1 MKVKPLVYIGVPVIA
16 LGFLIFNRLQT
27 IQANEADAE
36 KESGARRGAPASVEV
51 ATAQSYDIIESI
63 ESVGTVTPEFTVNL
77 APRTT
82 GVITYLE
89 VREGEVVKPGQLLAR
104 INPDQ
109 ANASVLSARA
119 SINESRSRLTQAQAT
134 VQANNI
140 QIQQN
145 IRQARAEV
153 ANAKANLNQTEKQ
166 AEADVI
172 SANAD
177 VTEAQAELASA
188 QATLKNRGSQV
199 TAARAN
205 LTNATTRLNRL
216 EGLYEKGYVSAQE
229 VDDARATV
237 ATAQANLDVRQGEI
251 ETGQADVN
259 TAKARLE
266 SARANANST
275 KATTQAQIASAKAR
289 VEQAEASLASAEANR
304 AQIPANE
311 ANVNALRAG
320 VDSAEAQLQS
330 AASQKSDTELRSTIA
345 GTVTKRNADPG
356 SIASPGQPVLVI
368 ESTDRL
374 IVNTSIPISDSTKI
388 ESGDRANLT
397 IEGIED
403 PIVARV
409 EKIIPSA
416 DPQDRQALVRLAIVS
431 DQASLRP
438 GMFAK
443 INIEVSRSS
452 AKVAIP
458 TEAIQD
464 GSVMLI
470 DKDGKAVKTKVAV
483 GNSDQ
488 KNSEV
493 ISGIKIGDQVV
504 VLSFSPV
511 RPDSPVN
518 ITAERGLD
526 GTRRVIEPPNE
537 DKKPPGAK
545 S

>member
-27 IQANEADAE
+27 IETKAADAE
-36 KESGARRGAPASVEV
+36 KESGARRGAPAAVEI

-63 ESVGTVTPEFTVNL
+63 ESVGTISPEFTVNL

-199 TAARAN
+199 TAAKAN
-205 LTNATTRLNRL
+205 LTNATTRFNRL

-311 ANVNALRAG
+311 ANVSALRAG

-403 PIVARV
+403 PIIARV

-431 DQASLRP
+431 DQATLRP

-470 DKDGKAVKTKVAV
+470 SEEGRAVKTKVVV

-488 KNSEV
+488 KNSEI
-493 ISGIKIGDQVV
+493 ISGINLGDKVV
-504 VLSFSPV
+504 VLSFNSV
-511 RPDSPVN
+511 RPDSLVN

-526 GTRRVIEPPNE
+526 GARREIEPPKQ
-537 DKKPPGAK
+537 DKKPEGANR
-545 S
+545 